1 MTTLMMKF
9 GGASVSSP
17 HCFQKIAAIIA
28 QRRTEYD
35 RIAVVISAMAKTTD
49 MLTDLALQVH
59 PDPPK
64 REFDMMVSVGER
76 ISIALL
82 AMALSARSVPAVS
95 FTGSQSGVIT
105 SEEHSSARIVDVR
118 PKRLIPLM
126 DEGKIVIVA
135 GFQGCSLKGEITTLG
150 SNGSDISAV
159 AIASALGAEK
169 VEFYKDVG
177 GIFDKDPKV
186 HPDAKMIQQLSYE
199 EAKQIVRSGGRV
211 LHPRC
216 LQLAEANAMPL
227 EIRSFNTPDQVG
239 SLIKGE
245 NPRPLQAIYEV
256 AEIPAARV

>member
-1 MTTLMMKF
+1 MATLMMKF

-17 HCFQKIAAIIA
+17 HCFQKIAAIISA
-28 QRRTEYD
+28 RRAEFD

-82 AMALSARSVPAVS
+82 AMALAARGVQAVS

-105 SEEHSSARIVDVR
+105 SDEHSSARIVDVR
-118 PKRLIPLM
+118 PKRLVPLLE
-126 DEGKIVIVA
+126 EGKIVIVA
-135 GFQGCSLKGEITTLG
+135 GFQGCSVKGEITTLG

-159 AIASALGAEK
+159 AIAAALQAEK

-186 HPDAKMIQQLSYE
+186 HPDAKMIKELSYE
-199 EAKQIVRSGGRV
+199 EAKRIVLSGGRV

-227 EIRSFNTPDQVG
+227 EIRSFNTPEEVG
-239 SLIKGE
+239 SVIKGE
-245 NPRPLQAIYEV
+245 QARPLEPLYEESLKV
-256 AEIPAARV
+256 AQI